1 MNFVGS
7 SNMSLQVEQVG
18 RIDYYCIG
26 SIIFSDIKK
35 TFILTQSS
43 ITSSAANLSV
53 RFSDGFKQSASLILK
68 QDVQESA
75 SGQCELCILMTDY
88 HSNSKTV
95 EFFEGDVDHSYAVAI
110 APESKY
116 SVHNMPGF
124 IIHRSLEVAS
134 DSSESVYKGSEDYFT
149 FACRYGDT
157 SPNLVSRLIT
167 GPVFNLN
174 GQVLGIVVDDI
185 EYKFWPKKPRKED
198 GSQEIIHEDLFYRAG
213 YFLKVAIRVNNLQ
226 QDLRSMVKDNDW
238 QNGLKKI
245 ATERRV

>member
-1 MNFVGS
+1 MGLNKVQQIREAKIKLFLFEGVRVDFCHVKMSMKHINTIRSHKPES
-7 SNMSLQVEQVG
+7 SS
-18 RIDYYCIG
+18 
-26 SIIFSDIKK
+26 
-35 TFILTQSS
+35 
-43 ITSSAANLSV
+43 
-53 RFSDGFKQSASLILK
+53 
-68 QDVQESA
+68 DVQESA

-124 IIHRSLEVAS
+124 IIHRSLEAAS

-213 YFLKVAIRVNNLQ
+213 YFLKVAMRVNNLQ